1 VSTRLVIV
9 VWRIA
14 PLWLIWTIWR
24 EWSARCFED
33 HEKLKDGLKN
43 ILVQSLFNWTRAVN
57 ISYFS
62 NFSYLSIFFF
72 FSNFSQFV
80 GFCSSFRLLWGLLL
94 YTSCVLELHSS
105 TLFNEMNYLLIFFI
119 FFLMHTLIKLTRC
132 VIHFS
137 NSPFTRS

>member
-1 VSTRLVIV
+1 MPERVIDLLTCWRGQVSTRLVIV

-72 FSNFSQFV
+72 FFLTSLN
-80 GFCSSFRLLWGLLL
+80 LWGFVLLFAF
-94 YTSCVLELHSS
+94 CGA
-105 TLFNEMNYLLIFFI
+105 FF
-119 FFLMHTLIKLTRC
+119 C
-132 VIHFS
+132 IHLVY
-137 NSPFTRS
+137 